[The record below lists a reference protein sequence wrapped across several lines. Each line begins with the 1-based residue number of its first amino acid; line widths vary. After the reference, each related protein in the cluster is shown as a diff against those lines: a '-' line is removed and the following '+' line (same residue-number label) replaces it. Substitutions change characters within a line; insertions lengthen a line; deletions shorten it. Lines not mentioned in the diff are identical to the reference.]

1 MSPTIFAL
9 ASGAGRA
16 AIAVLRISGPKA
28 SQVLR
33 ALIGPLPPPRHARL
47 ARFRDPETNETLD
60 QGLALWFPGPQ
71 SYTGE
76 DMAELHLHG
85 GRAVVAGLISVLSR
99 LPDLQ
104 PAEPGEFSRRAFL
117 NAKLDLTEVEAIGD
131 LVDAETEA
139 QRRQALRQLDG
150 EFGKRIEA
158 WRHRLVRG
166 LAHMEAAIDFA
177 EDDPSVSADKLRADM
192 EKLGREIGECLKDN
206 RRGET
211 LREGFSVAILGPP
224 NAGKSSLLNRLAGR
238 EAAIVSERAG
248 TTRDVIEVHL
258 DLAGLPVILADT
270 AGLRETS
277 DEIESEG
284 VRRALHRAESADL
297 NLLVLEGSNVLAV
310 DSISKQVVSESKRAS
325 AAPMIVIA
333 NKCDLVSDVNR
344 TANNIRDLLNEK
356 NLPVIAVS
364 AKTGDGISDLLAA
377 LEQAASQNLTG
388 GPAAV
393 TRARHRAGLEECAGA
408 LARFAQAREPELAAE
423 DLRLAARALGRIT
436 GRVDV
441 EDLLDVIFR
450 DFCIGK

>member
-1 MSPTIFAL
+1 MSSTIFAL
-9 ASGAGRA
+9 ASGPGRA

-60 QGLALWFPGPQ
+60 QGLALWFPSPQ

-99 LPDLQ
+99 LPDLR

-139 QRRQALRQLDG
+139 QRRQALRQLEG
-150 EFGKRIEA
+150 EFGRQIEA
-158 WRHRLVRG
+158 WRDRLVRS

-177 EDDPSVSADKLRADM
+177 EDDPSISADKLRADM
-192 EKLGREIGECLKDN
+192 EKLDREISECLKDN
-206 RRGET
+206 RRGER

-224 NAGKSSLLNRLAGR
+224 NGGKSSLLNRLAGR

-284 VRRALHRAESADL
+284 VRRALQRADSADL
-297 NLLVLEGSNVLAV
+297 RLLVLEALKVSAI
-310 DSISKQVVSESKRAS
+310 DSISKQVVAESKRNAGS
-325 AAPMIVIA
+325 PIIVVV
-333 NKCDLVSDVNR
+333 NKCDLVSDVDK
-344 TANNIRDLLNEK
+344 TINNIRDLLNGK
-356 NLPVIAVS
+356 NFPVIPVS
-364 AKTGDGISDLLAA
+364 A
-377 LEQAASQNLTG
+377 LTG
-388 GPAAV
+388 GGILDLLNALERTAFESLAGGPSAI
-393 TRARHRAGLEECAGA
+393 TRARHRAGLEECAAA
-408 LARFAQAREPELAAE
+408 LARFAHAKEPELAAE